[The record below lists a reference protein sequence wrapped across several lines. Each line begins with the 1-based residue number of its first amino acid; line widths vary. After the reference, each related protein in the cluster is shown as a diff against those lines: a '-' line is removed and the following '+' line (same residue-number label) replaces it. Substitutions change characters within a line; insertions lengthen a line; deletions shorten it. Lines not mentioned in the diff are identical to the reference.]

1 MQRGHLFAPEPNF
14 TWNFKSTAKAGKR
27 KLNKPK
33 NKTWLLIKD
42 KYFSSQTLS
51 EKDYERGRKLFIADG
66 CFANGVVAITSGV
79 ILAGFLEYLGA
90 NNVVNGIISGIPNLA
105 GTLLIFSPVI
115 LQKVNREKWVVLLFG
130 LIHRFLFALM
140 MSVPLVFTNL
150 TARLVVFV
158 FFLAT
163 AHILGSF
170 ISPSTVNWLVKLIP
184 EEIRGRYLG
193 LREGIIIIFM
203 ALFSFLMALIID
215 YTKDNGKEM
224 AGYLICSIAILLM
237 AIGNFIFLLNAKEPV
252 TELKKSQV
260 GIRQVLTIPLKDR
273 GFRKILVLSILW
285 NFGLQF
291 GGPYF
296 SIYYYSILRL
306 GYTYIIAIGFAV
318 SLARMIAAQF
328 WGRFADYK
336 GWIFVSKTS
345 ILCLGVVHVGY
356 MFLNRETMHIIY
368 PLLTIMGGIC
378 WGGVSISIFNIG
390 FEYMPVQDR
399 TSYISFNTAVS
410 SIAGF
415 SGVLAGSLIVS
426 LLQDRIYSFL
436 SIPLSAMQFLFIGS
450 GILLMAT
457 SGYIHRFIVK
467 IPI

>member
-1 MQRGHLFAPEPNF
+1 MI
-14 TWNFKSTAKAGKR
+14 
-27 KLNKPK
+27 KPK
-33 NKTWLLIKD
+33 NKAWLLIKD
-42 KYFSSQTLS
+42 KYFSNQTLS
-51 EKDYERGRKLFIADG
+51 ENDYERSRKLFIADG
-66 CFANGVVAITSGV
+66 CFANGVIAITSGV

-90 NNVVNGIISGIPNLA
+90 NNVVNGIISGIPSLA
-105 GTLLIFSPVI
+105 NTLLIFSPVI
-115 LQKVNREKWVVLLFG
+115 LKKVNREKWVVLLFG

-140 MSVPLVFTNL
+140 MSVPLILTNL

-158 FFLAT
+158 FLLAT
-163 AHILGSF
+163 AYILGSF
-170 ISPSTVNWLVKLIP
+170 ITPSATNWLIKLVP

-193 LREGIIIIFM
+193 LREGIIIIFT

-215 YTKDNGKEM
+215 YAKDNGNKM
-224 AGYLICSIAILLM
+224 MGYLICSIAILLM
-237 AIGNFIFLLNAKEPV
+237 GIGNFIVLLHAKEPV
-252 TELKKSQV
+252 TELEKSQI

-296 SIYYYSILRL
+296 SIYYYSVLRL

-318 SLARMIAAQF
+318 SIARMIAAQF
-328 WGRFADYK
+328 WGRFADHK
-336 GWIFVSKTS
+336 GWIFVSKMS
-345 ILCLGVVHVGY
+345 IFCLGIVHVGLI
-356 MFLNRETMHIIY
+356 FLNRETMHVIY
-368 PLLTIMGGIC
+368 PPLMIAGGIC

-390 FEYMPVQDR
+390 FEYMPAQDR
-399 TSYISFNTAVS
+399 TSYISLNTAVS

-426 LLQDRIYSFL
+426 LLQNRIYSFL

-467 IPI
+467 TSV